1 MLLTK
6 ISMSS
11 LFQVDVHQQARL
23 YVLVIQF
30 LRICITK
37 GNIVEKIQILKE
49 GYQLP
54 IHIILFLIQI
64 IHLINI
70 SPEARQE
77 MVLMPALEESIQT
90 LIRCPIF

>member
-11 LFQVDVHQQARL
+11 LFQVDVHHQARL

-37 GNIVEKIQILKE
+37 GNIVEKIEFLKE

-54 IHIILFLIQI
+54 IHINLFLIQI

-70 SPEARQE
+70 SHEAHQE
-77 MVLMPALEESIQT
+77 MVLMPALGESIQT
-90 LIRCPIF
+90 LIRRPIF